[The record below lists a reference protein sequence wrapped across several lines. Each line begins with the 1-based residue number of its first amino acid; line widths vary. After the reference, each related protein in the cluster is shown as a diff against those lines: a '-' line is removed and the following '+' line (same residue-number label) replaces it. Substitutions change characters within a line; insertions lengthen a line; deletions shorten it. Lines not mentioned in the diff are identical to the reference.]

1 MTPLETR
8 LDTCLK
14 SCLQP
19 PPNAA
24 RPLASKPPKQHIPSC
39 KLSRSNPLF
48 SWQSLNQ
55 NGDHCLLSGRFI
67 TSASLQRIRYALL
80 RDANEQRKSSC
91 PGIPDNCHHRDNR
104 QLPKAVLVVLLRH
117 DLRASMAITRTVVFR
132 HLSPDAR
139 ALSRRNAK

>member
-1 MTPLETR
+1 MPLETR

-14 SCLQP
+14 SCSQP

-24 RPLASKPPKQHIPSC
+24 KPLVSKPPKQHIPSF
-39 KLSRSNPLF
+39 KLSRSSPLF
-48 SWQSLNQ
+48 SWQSLNR

-67 TSASLQRIRYALL
+67 TSASLQRIRYALP

-104 QLPKAVLVVLLRH
+104 QLPRAVLVVLLRH
-117 DLRASMAITRTVVFR
+117 RTGIRMGITRTVVFV
-132 HLSPDAR
+132 HLPPDAKAER
-139 ALSRRNAK
+139 K